1 MLKTDYFINQVTC
14 KYQFSGKIR
23 GINSSMTTSEG
34 HSLQCST
41 LQNPTFFPSGSREDT
56 KFIITPLFSRKCRKL
71 NIVKKN
77 WYNINRLVV
86 IKNQLPPP
94 SHPCTSKSNPHYCLF
109 SYFQKEI
116 TSTINTANLY
126 IMIEKK
132 INTAIFSHQQLHPVA
147 SVANLSKESC
157 YYSTT
162 LILFFEAAALH
173 HLLFITIDKLIV
185 NMLANRY
192 FYRTVKFQLKKNVN
206 EGDPNELNPV
216 KACTFGTADSTE
228 EAART

>member
-14 KYQFSGKIR
+14 KYQFPGKIR

-132 INTAIFSHQQLHPVA
+132 SIQSFSAISSFTLLLQQQICQKNHVITPRHLSSFSRLR
-147 SVANLSKESC
+147 
-157 YYSTT
+157 
-162 LILFFEAAALH
+162 
-173 HLLFITIDKLIV
+173 LFIICFLLPLI
-185 NMLANRY
+185 N
-192 FYRTVKFQLKKNVN
+192 
-206 EGDPNELNPV
+206 
-216 KACTFGTADSTE
+216 
-228 EAART
+228 